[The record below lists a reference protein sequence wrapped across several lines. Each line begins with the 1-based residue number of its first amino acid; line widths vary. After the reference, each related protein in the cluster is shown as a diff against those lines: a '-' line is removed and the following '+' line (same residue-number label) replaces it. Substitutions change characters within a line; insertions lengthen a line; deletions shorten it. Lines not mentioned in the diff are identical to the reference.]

1 MAGRSE
7 PEPQQELVRLAAQAI
22 KAAWEKG
29 CPIASA
35 AYETAPIAVRR
46 RLSFRRRGLA
56 VDRFEDWIKD
66 LAKGLIERFERDPRF
81 IGPLSFDYEYL
92 AGRIAE
98 ALSTQGRPQSAWTPE
113 RTTLAPDPGSWR

>member
-35 AYETAPIAVRR
+35 AYETAQIAGMAPIAVRR
-46 RLSFRRRGLA
+46 WLSFRRRGLA

-66 LAKGLIERFERDPRF
+66 LAKGLMERFERDPRF
-81 IGPLSFDYEYL
+81 IGRLSFDYEYL

-98 ALSTQGRPQSAWTPE
+98 ALSTQGRPQSA
-113 RTTLAPDPGSWR
+113 

>member
-22 KAAWEKG
+22 KAAVERG

-35 AYETAPIAVRR
+35 ACETAQIAGMAPIAVRR
-46 RLSFRRRGLA
+46 WLSFRRRGLA

-66 LAKGLIERFERDPRF
+66 LAKGLIERLERDPRF
-81 IGPLSFDYEYL
+81 VGPLKVDYEHL
-92 AGRIAE
+92 AGRIVE
-98 ALSTQGRPQSAWTPE
+98 PLSALDRQISA
-113 RTTLAPDPGSWR
+113 